1 MRVYIRLLKLF
12 SPFRWWVALSALL
25 GFATIGCGVGLMAM
39 SAYLISRAA
48 QVTSIADLSVTIAL
62 VQLFAISRAALRYLE
77 RYLTHTATFRILAR
91 LRSWLYASL
100 EPLAPARL
108 MQNRSGDVLTRLM
121 ADTDTLEHFY
131 ARTVVP
137 PIVAALVTGLACLI
151 LGLFNIWLGVA
162 LLIFLLLTGVALPL
176 SSWWLSRVPAGEMVT
191 TRAAL
196 SAALVDEIQG
206 MADLAAY
213 NQEKR
218 YQERVSAL
226 SRRQNGVQQRLA
238 RIRGMGIALGTL
250 LTGLAGLTVLW
261 LAIPLVTGG
270 KIAGV
275 YLALLPL
282 TAIASFEAVQP
293 LALALQNLEASR
305 SAGRRIFELIDLEPT
320 VPDPA
325 PSSHPCSSPTPSK
338 GPYSIEVEHLCFG
351 YSSLELPVLEDVSFT
366 VPPGGRLVIAGPSG
380 SGKSTLVSLLLRFW
394 DYQAGSIK
402 LAGRELR
409 DFPAD
414 EVRAMMSVVAQETYL
429 FSGTLRDNLLLADP
443 DAGDDQ
449 ISSACRQAEL
459 DEFIS
464 SLPDGYDTWIGENG
478 IRLSGGERQR
488 LAIARSI
495 LKDAPIL
502 LLDEATAH
510 LDAVT
515 EQLIMRALERLMI
528 GRTTLLIS
536 HRVPRLESTDAVLIL
551 RRSQLTPR
559 ETGDLSPLFPL
570 SAPATVSE

>member
-1 MRVYIRLLKLF
+1 MRVYIRLLNLF
-12 SPFRWWVALSALL
+12 SSFRWWVALSALL

-48 QVTSIADLSVTIAL
+48 EVTSIADLSITIAL
-62 VQLFAISRAALRYLE
+62 VQLFAIARAALRYLE

-100 EPLAPARL
+100 EPLVPARL
-108 MQNRSGDVLTRLM
+108 LESRSGDVLTRLM

-131 ARTVVP
+131 ARSVVP
-137 PIVAALVTGLACLI
+137 PIVAALVTALAAMM
-151 LGLFNIWLGVA
+151 LGIFSIWLGMA
-162 LLIFLLLTGVALPL
+162 LLIFLLLTGIALPFA
-176 SSWWLSRVPAGEMVT
+176 SWWLSRVPAAETVA
-191 TRAAL
+191 TRAEL
-196 SAALVDEIQG
+196 NAALVDEIQG
-206 MADLAAY
+206 MADLVAY
-213 NQEKR
+213 NQETR
-218 YQERVSAL
+218 YQKRVSAL
-226 SRRQNGVQQRLA
+226 SRRQNGMQQRLA
-238 RIRGMGIALGTL
+238 RIRGMGISLGTL
-250 LTGLAGLTVLW
+250 LTSMAGLTVLW

-293 LALALQNLEASR
+293 LAVALQNLEASG
-305 SAGRRIFELIDLEPT
+305 SAGRRIFELIDLDPA

-325 PSSHPCSSPTPSK
+325 PSSHPCPRPTPSN
-338 GPYSIEVEHLCFG
+338 GPYSIEAEHLCFG
-351 YSSLELPVLEDVSFT
+351 YSSLGHPVLEDVSFT
-366 VPPGGRLVIAGPSG
+366 VPPGGRLVITGPSG

-394 DYQAGSIK
+394 DYQSGSIK

-409 DFPAD
+409 DYHPD

-429 FSGTLRDNLLLADP
+429 FGGTLRDNLLLANP
-443 DAGDDQ
+443 DAGEDC
-449 ISSACRQAEL
+449 IRSACRQAEL

-478 IRLSGGERQR
+478 IQLSGGERQR

-495 LKDAPIL
+495 LKDAPFL

-515 EQLIMRALERLMI
+515 EQLILRALERLMI

-536 HRVPRLESTDAVLIL
+536 HRVPRLESADSLLTL
-551 RRSQLTPR
+551 RRTQLTPR
-559 ETGDLSPLFPL
+559 
-570 SAPATVSE
+570 

>member
-1 MRVYIRLLKLF
+1 
-12 SPFRWWVALSALL
+12 
-25 GFATIGCGVGLMAM
+25 MAM

-48 QVTSIADLSVTIAL
+48 QVTSIADLSITIAL

-91 LRSWLYASL
+91 LRSWLYSSL

-108 MQNRSGDVLTRLM
+108 LRNRSGDVLTRLM

-131 ARTVVP
+131 ARSVVP
-137 PIVAALVTGLACLI
+137 PIVAVLVTALACLI

-162 LLIFLLLTGVALPL
+162 LLVFLLLTGVVLPL
-176 SSWWLSRVPAGEMVT
+176 SSWWLSRAPAGEMVA

-196 SAALVDEIQG
+196 NAALVDEIQG
-206 MADLAAY
+206 MADLEAY
-213 NQEKR
+213 NREIH
-218 YQERVSAL
+218 YQERLSAL
-226 SRRQNGVQQRLA
+226 SRQQNGVQQRLA
-238 RIRGMGIALGTL
+238 LIRGIGITLGTL

-261 LAIPLVTGG
+261 LAIPLITSG
-270 KIAGV
+270 KISGV

-293 LALALQNLEASR
+293 LAIALQNLEASG
-305 SAGRRIFELIDLEPT
+305 SAARRIFALIDLEPA
-320 VPDPA
+320 VPDPV
-325 PSSHPCSSPTPSK
+325 PSSRPCVCPTPSK
-338 GPYSIEVEHLCFG
+338 GPYGIEVDHLYFR
-351 YSSLELPVLEDVSFT
+351 YSSHGQPVLEDVSFT

-380 SGKSTLVSLLLRFW
+380 SGKSTLLSLLLRFW

-409 DFPAD
+409 DYPPD

-429 FSGTLRDNLLLADP
+429 FSGTIRDNLLLADP
-443 DAGDDQ
+443 EAGDDR
-449 ISSACRQAEL
+449 ISFACRQAEL

-464 SLPDGYDTWIGENG
+464 SLPDGCDTWIGENG
-478 IRLSGGERQR
+478 IQLSGGERQR

-510 LDAVT
+510 LDAMT

-536 HRVPRLESTDAVLIL
+536 HRAPGLESNEPVLVL
-551 RRSQLTPR
+551 RRT
-559 ETGDLSPLFPL
+559 
-570 SAPATVSE
+570 

>member
-1 MRVYIRLLKLF
+1 MRVYSRLLKFF
-12 SPFRWWVALSALL
+12 SPFRWWLALSALL

-48 QVTSIADLSVTIAL
+48 EVTSIADLSVTIAL

-77 RYLTHTATFRILAR
+77 RYMTHTATFRILAR

-108 MQNRSGDVLTRLM
+108 LQNRSGDVLTRLM

-131 ARTVVP
+131 ARSVVP
-137 PIVAALVTGLACLI
+137 PIVAVLVTTLSCLM
-151 LGLFNIWLGVA
+151 LGLFDIWLGVA

-176 SSWWLSRVPAGEMVT
+176 SSWWLSRVPAGEMVA
-191 TRAAL
+191 TRATL
-196 SAALVDEIQG
+196 NAALVDEIQG
-206 MADLAAY
+206 MADLVAY
-213 NQEKR
+213 NQETH
-218 YQERVSAL
+218 YQERLSAL
-226 SRRQNGVQQRLA
+226 SRQQNSIQQRLA
-238 RIRGMGIALGTL
+238 LIRGIGISLGTL

-261 LAIPLVTGG
+261 LAIPLVATG
-270 KIAGV
+270 KISGV

-282 TAIASFEAVQP
+282 SAIASFEAVQP
-293 LALALQNLEASR
+293 LAVALQNLEASG
-305 SAGRRIFELIDLEPT
+305 SAARRIFALIDLEPA
-320 VPDPA
+320 VPDPV
-325 PSSHPCSSPTPSK
+325 PSSRYRPAPNK
-338 GPYSIEVEHLCFG
+338 GPCGIEVDHLYFR
-351 YSSLELPVLEDVSFT
+351 YSSLEHPVLEDVSFT
-366 VPPGGRLVIAGPSG
+366 VPPGGRLVITGQSG
-380 SGKSTLVSLLLRFW
+380 SGKSTLLGLLLRFW

-409 DFPAD
+409 DYPPD

-443 DAGDDQ
+443 EAGDDQ
-449 ISSACRQAEL
+449 IDFACRQAEL
-459 DEFIS
+459 GEFIS

-478 IRLSGGERQR
+478 VRLSGGERQR

-515 EQLIMRALERLMI
+515 EQLILRALERLMI
-528 GRTTLLIS
+528 GRTTLFIS
-536 HRVPRLESTDAVLIL
+536 HRAPGLESNEPVLVL
-551 RRSQLTPR
+551 RRPPLVARAAEDP
-559 ETGDLSPLFPL
+559 SPLFPL
-570 SAPATVSE
+570 SAPLPVSE